1 MRQAIELNP
10 HHKVEGNVSTK
21 LPVARNTTLLS
32 AGMAALSG
40 MNQLSVAV
48 ATITFVA
55 VTGFEGFV
63 GLGPAIFLGTA
74 ALAAFPAGRAMDRF
88 GRPTGG
94 GCRENCARRARRNL
108 SPRRRAGL

>member
-1 MRQAIELNP
+1 MRQAIELNT
-10 HHKVEGNVSTK
+10 HHKVEGIVCTN

-55 VTGFEGFV
+55 VTSFEGFV
-63 GLGPAIFLGTA
+63 GLGPAIYPGHGGVGS
-74 ALAAFPAGRAMDRF
+74 FPGRKGDGPLR
-88 GRPTGG
+88 
-94 GCRENCARRARRNL
+94 
-108 SPRRRAGL
+108 